1 MIVRAGCCRRTFFIS
16 CHKVSIVVHYFLF
29 IAFFEVWHAAPSC

>member
-1 MIVRAGCCRRTFFIS
+1 MLSWNLFHLMPQSFNSGTLFS
-16 CHKVSIVVHYFLF
+16 SIHF